1 MEIIKVSDEQIKMI
15 QDESFDTNFWIYQLG
30 MSVSDGN
37 LTTDN
42 RFSFDL
48 YRTGK
53 EYWESVLDKIRGV
66 LCDRKNKT
74 PKSSLDEFLSGDI
87 RNLIVY
93 LITVLVTDLG
103 IVISVAIPIA
113 SLILKKGIRD
123 FCLTC

>member
-1 MEIIKVSDEQIKMI
+1 MEKIIVKDEQIKII
-15 QDESFDTNFWIYQLG
+15 QDESFDTNFWFYQLG
-30 MSVSDGN
+30 MSISDEN
-37 LTTDN
+37 LTADN

-48 YRTGK
+48 YNSGK
-53 EYWESVLDKIRGV
+53 EYWESILDKIGGV

-103 IVISVAIPIA
+103 IVISVAIPIV